1 MVVKQ
6 FQCEHCGAE
15 GKITLKGTYFQFEDV
30 VHCPVCSS
38 DIYEEEDADYE
49 DDE

>member
-15 GKITLKGTYFQFEDV
+15 GKITLRGNDFQFEDIV
-30 VHCPVCSS
+30 CCPVCSS
-38 DIYEEEDADYE
+38 DIYEEEDDV
-49 DDE
+49 DDEGR

>member
-15 GKITLKGTYFQFEDV
+15 GKISLKGDDFQFEDV
-30 VHCPVCSS
+30 VYCPVCSS
-38 DIYEEEDADYE
+38 DIYEEADV
-49 DDE
+49 DLDE

>member
-6 FQCEHCGAE
+6 FECDHCGAE
-15 GKITLKGTYFQFEDV
+15 GKINIKGNDHQFEDV
-30 VHCPVCSS
+30 VYCPVCSG
-38 DIYEEEDADYE
+38 DIYEEDDYS